1 MVVSFRGTMCQDCD
15 KRIEW
20 LSPAGGFGLFLIV
33 TMAYVYG
40 VTWAMT
46 NPEISLLAMTFM
58 FAVIAAKG

>member
-1 MVVSFRGTMCQDCD
+1 MCQDCD

-20 LSPAGGFGLFLIV
+20 LSPAGGFGLFLVV
-33 TMAYVYG
+33 TVAYVYG